1 MRLRHVGTV
10 SAVLVLFSFFVFPFS
25 FPSAPAG
32 QSARPNIVLIHAD
45 DLGWG
50 DLGVYGQQKFRTPRL
65 DRMAAEGTRFTQYYS
80 GSTVCAP
87 SRYALMSG
95 FHMGHAYIRGNGDF
109 PIRPDDVT
117 VAEVL
122 KTAGYST
129 GVIGKYGLGKE
140 DTAGQPKLQGFDYSF
155 GFLTHRHPHRQY
167 TNYLFRNGE
176 RIAVDPTVYANDLM
190 TAEALEFV
198 DRHRTQPFFLYLA
211 YTVPHAEIRVP
222 DDSIAEYRGKFPET
236 PFVNEKAD
244 AHPTDGY
251 RSQPTPRAA
260 FAAMITRMDR
270 DIGRLFDRLRER
282 GLDNRT
288 AVFFT
293 SDNGPHKEGGA
304 DPAFFNSSGGL
315 RGIKRDLYE
324 GGIRVPM
331 IVRWPGR
338 VPAGRVSDHVWA
350 HWDVLPTAAD
360 MAGAA
365 APKEI
370 DGLSMLPAVV
380 GKTAKAHDF
389 LYWEFFERGFDQ
401 AVRMGDWKAV
411 RHGADK
417 PIELYNLATDR
428 NEEHDV
434 APKHPDVVKK
444 IGDYLKTARTP
455 SEIWPRK
462 TN

>member
-1 MRLRHVGTV
+1 MCRRHVGAL
-10 SAVLVLFSFFVFPFS
+10 SFGLAVFSFFLFRFS
-25 FPSAPAG
+25 FLGA
-32 QSARPNIVLIHAD
+32 QETRPNIILIHAD

-50 DLGVYGQQKFRTPRL
+50 DLSVYGQEKFRTPRL

-87 SRYALMSG
+87 SRYALMTG

-109 PIRPDDVT
+109 PIRPEDVT

-122 KTAGYST
+122 KTAGYAT
-129 GVIGKYGLGKE
+129 GVIGKYGLGRE
-140 DTAGQPKLQGFDYSF
+140 NTTGQPNRQGFDYSF

-167 TNYLFRNGE
+167 TDYLFRNGE
-176 RIAVDPTVYANDLM
+176 RIEVDPRTYANDLM
-190 TAEALEFV
+190 TAEALDFV
-198 DRHRTQPFFLYLA
+198 DRHRAQPFFLYLA

-222 DDSIAEYRGKFPET
+222 EDSLAEYRGKFPEQ
-236 PFVNEKAD
+236 PFVNQKAD
-244 AHPTDGY
+244 EHPTDGY

-260 FAAMITRMDR
+260 FAAMIARMDR

-282 GLDNRT
+282 GIDGRT

-304 DPAFFNSSGGL
+304 DPVFFNSNGGL

-338 VPAGRVSDHVWA
+338 VPAGKVSDHVWA
-350 HWDVLPTAAD
+350 HWDVLPTSAALG
-360 MAGAA
+360 GAT
-365 APKEI
+365 APQGI
-370 DGLSMLPAVV
+370 DGLSMLPAVL
-380 GKTAKAHDF
+380 GEPAKTHDF

-411 RHGADK
+411 RHGADQ

-428 NEEHDV
+428 TEETNV
-434 APKHPDVVKK
+434 ASQHPEVVKK
-444 IGDYLKTARTP
+444 IEAYLKTARTP